1 VTALPGSKD
10 TFFATDRRTWRAWL
24 RKNGRRTSEIWLVF
38 YKKHTGERCV
48 SYDAAV
54 EEALCWGW
62 IDGKLRRIDDRKH
75 MVRFTPRRPG
85 SIWSEAN
92 KARVRRMIRQ
102 GKMTRAGLALV
113 EDAKKSGQWQRAS
126 ARETADEPPPDLKRA
141 LARNRK
147 ARENFEAFA
156 PSYRKMYVAWVLD
169 AKREETRKRR
179 IAKVVERSA
188 QNKKPGIDL

>member
-1 VTALPGSKD
+1 VTD
-10 TFFATDRRTWRAWL
+10 RFFARDRRTWRAWL
-24 RKNGRRTSEIWLVF
+24 RKNGRRKPEIWLVF
-38 YKKHTGERCV
+38 YKKHTGEKCV

-92 KARVRRMIRQ
+92 KDRVRRMIRQ
-102 GKMTRAGLALV
+102 RKMTRAGMALV
-113 EDAKKSGQWQRAS
+113 EDARRSGQWQRAS
-126 ARETADEPPPDLKRA
+126 ARANAIEPPPDLKRA
-141 LARNRK
+141 LARNPG

-156 PSYRKMYVAWVLD
+156 PSYRKMYIGWVLD
-169 AKREETRKRR
+169 AKRDETRKRR
-179 IAKVVERSA
+179 IEKVVERSA
-188 QNKKPGIDL
+188 LNKKSGIDLSARTRG